1 MRLELISMQFDRVPQ
16 RAKIDLPP
24 AVAASL
30 PPHVTY
36 RSPPSVFACLLTLAI
51 LLSGCAS
58 LHHREHG
65 EASAQGPR
73 FMLYSPNGEPLNGGA
88 LGRPT
93 CEAAQSRWFDRVDTD
108 HDGVISREEFAADA
122 AAQFAR
128 MDIDHNGYLLSE
140 ELDRYRLPYRQVPM
154 AREYPPSST
163 GAAAPAG
170 EPRHRHRRTTSGE
183 GGATRE
189 NGSNAPADQAD
200 PVMSADTNNDFRV
213 TLQEFSAHAERTFFD
228 LDANHDGR
236 LSHDELL
243 TICTRYG
250 KSR

>member
-1 MRLELISMQFDRVPQ
+1 MQFDRTPQ
-16 RAKIDLPP
+16 RAKFGLPP
-24 AVAASL
+24 TVAALL
-30 PPHVTY
+30 PRHATY
-36 RSPPSVFACLLTLAI
+36 RSPFSVRSSLLTLSI

-58 LHHREHG
+58 SHHREHD

-73 FMLYSPNGEPLNGGA
+73 ILLYSPNGEPLNGGA

-93 CEAAQSRWFDRVDTD
+93 CEAALSRWFDRVDTD

-122 AAQFAR
+122 SAQFAR

-154 AREYPPSST
+154 AGRYPPAST
-163 GAAAPAG
+163 GAAATDG
-170 EPRHRHRRTTSGE
+170 ETRHRHRRTTSDE
-183 GGATRE
+183 GGTARE
-189 NGSNAPADQAD
+189 NDSSAQADLAD
-200 PVMSADTNNDFRV
+200 PVMSADTNNDFKV
-213 TLQEFSAHAERTFFD
+213 TQQEFSAHAERTFFV

-236 LSHDELL
+236 LSHDELVKF
-243 TICTRYG
+243 CARYA